1 MNLSVYIQPG
11 AKKTEISGEHD
22 GKLKI
27 RVCAPP
33 VEGAANEA
41 LVKFISK
48 TLGTSKSKV
57 RIISGEK
64 SRHKT
69 LQIDMDECDIIEK
82 LGL

>member
-1 MNLSVYIQPG
+1 MKLSVYIQPG

-48 TLGTSKSKV
+48 QLGLSRSKV
-57 RIISGEK
+57 NIVSGDK
-64 SRHKT
+64 SRHKV
-69 LQIDMDECDIIEK
+69 LEIDMEESEVISK
-82 LGL
+82 LS

>member
-1 MNLSVYIQPG
+1 MRLSVYIQPG

-33 VEGAANEA
+33 VEGAANDA

-48 TLGTSKSKV
+48 KLGLSKSKV
-57 RIISGEK
+57 SISSGDK
-64 SRHKT
+64 SRHKV
-69 LQIDMDECDIIEK
+69 LDIEMDESEVISK
-82 LGL
+82 LS